1 MSNPPNARGHALV
14 AGELAKFLLWEG
26 EKASMKLLRQW
37 GGLIWSKWSERFY
50 QVSIKQRVFISF
62 IVLITLSISAM
73 GVLTYRIAG
82 KEIQNNAFDTSKE
95 TVDKTLQLLDYRLND
110 VAMSVQS
117 LMLSDAYRQMMI
129 DVQAHDVTNYYVHLS
144 EMQYVLSQA
153 TFNEPMIE
161 NVLIATPI
169 GDFYSTTQVRAQD
182 NSFYGSELYDNSKKS
197 PGGYWAKGHYDR
209 LFTGSQRVV
218 SFVVR
223 GIYENTPITNV
234 FIVVNLREN
243 KIASLLGK
251 GTSGNDRKYLLLN
264 TEGETVV
271 QTGWPAKGEPPKDPE
286 FLQDSTADSEGN
298 FFYPFEGENYLV
310 NYKQSAVAPNWILA
324 GMQSKDQ
331 VLGQLK
337 GVQRAVLYVILVFL
351 LTTWFFSNKLTAA
364 LLRPLFKLSR
374 LMRRVEENQLSVS
387 FESKYNDEIAQV
399 GFQFN
404 RMMTEIK
411 TLIEDVRQKEKGKR
425 HAEIRALTA
434 QMEPHFLYNTL
445 NTIYCKSV
453 MGENDDV
460 NEMILALSQMF
471 QLGLGGGQDLITLED
486 ELSHVQQYCA
496 IQQKCY
502 ENLFEYHAEAEEEE
516 LLSFPIPKILLQ
528 PLVENSIQ
536 HGFSDRRSGGCIHVR
551 ISLEQSML
559 HIVVEDNGKG
569 MDAAKVEQGM
579 AKREISKKGYALV
592 NIRHRLQLYYGDEAR
607 MELSGQAGVGSRT
620 DLWIPLSPLREEG
633 GNYGIS

>member
-1 MSNPPNARGHALV
+1 MRFFR
-14 AGELAKFLLWEG
+14 K
-26 EKASMKLLRQW
+26 W
-37 GGLIWSKWSERFY
+37 GSLIWSKSSERYY
-50 QVSIKQRVFISF
+50 QVSIKQRVLLSF
-62 IVLITLSISAM
+62 LVLIALSISAM

-82 KEIQNNAFDTSKE
+82 KEIQNNAFETSKE

-129 DVQAHDVTNYYVHLS
+129 DVQAHDVTKYYVHLS

-223 GIYENTPITNV
+223 GIYEQTPITNV

-243 KIASLLGK
+243 RIASLLGQ
-251 GTSGNDRKYLLLN
+251 GTAGKDRKYLLLN
-264 TEGETVV
+264 KEGETVV
-271 QTGWPAKGEPPKDPE
+271 QTGWTAQGGPPKEPE
-286 FLQDSTADSEGN
+286 FLQDRTADSEGN
-298 FFYPFEGENYLV
+298 FFYPFDGEDYLV
-310 NYKQSAVAPNWILA
+310 NYKQSAVAPEWILA

-331 VLGQLK
+331 LLGQLK
-337 GVQRAVLYVILVFL
+337 GVQRTVLYVILVFL

-453 MGENDDV
+453 MGENEDV

-471 QLGLGGGQDLITLED
+471 QLGLGGGKDLITLED

-502 ENLFEYHAEAEEEE
+502 ENLFVYRAETEEEE
-516 LLSFPIPKILLQ
+516 LLSVPIPKILLQ
-528 PLVENSIQ
+528 PIVENSIQ
-536 HGFSDRRSGGCIHVR
+536 HGFSDRRSGGWIHVR
-551 ISLEQSML
+551 ISLEQAML

-569 MDAAKVEQGM
+569 MDTAKVELGM
-579 AKREISKKGYALV
+579 TERELSKKGYALV

-620 DLWIPLSPLREEG
+620 DLWIPLSLQKEEG
-633 GNYGIS
+633 GSYGIS

>member
-1 MSNPPNARGHALV
+1 
-14 AGELAKFLLWEG
+14 
-26 EKASMKLLRQW
+26 MKLLRQW

-50 QVSIKQRVFISF
+50 QVSIKQRVLISF

-243 KIASLLGK
+243 KITSLLGQ

-298 FFYPFEGENYLV
+298 FFYPFDGENYLV

-516 LLSFPIPKILLQ
+516 LLSFP
-528 PLVENSIQ
+528 
-536 HGFSDRRSGGCIHVR
+536 
-551 ISLEQSML
+551 
-559 HIVVEDNGKG
+559 
-569 MDAAKVEQGM
+569 
-579 AKREISKKGYALV
+579 
-592 NIRHRLQLYYGDEAR
+592 
-607 MELSGQAGVGSRT
+607 
-620 DLWIPLSPLREEG
+620 
-633 GNYGIS
+633 

>member
-1 MSNPPNARGHALV
+1 
-14 AGELAKFLLWEG
+14 
-26 EKASMKLLRQW
+26 MKTLKNW
-37 GGLIWSKWSERFY
+37 YSLIWAKLGDTYY
-50 QVSIKQRVFISF
+50 QISIKQRVLLSF
-62 IVLITLSISAM
+62 VVLITLSISAM
-73 GVLTYRIAG
+73 GTLTYRIAG
-82 KEIQNNAFDTSKE
+82 KEIQNNAFETSKE
-95 TVDKTLQLLDYRLND
+95 TVDKTTQLLDYRLND

-144 EMQYVLSQA
+144 RMQYVLSQA
-153 TFNEPMIE
+153 TFNEPIIE

-169 GDFYSTTQVRAQD
+169 GDFYSTTQIRSQE

-197 PGGYWAKGHYDR
+197 PGGYWAKGHFDR
-209 LFTGSQRVV
+209 LFTGNQRVI

-223 GIYENTPITNV
+223 GIYDNTPTTNV

-243 KIASLLGK
+243 KIASLLNENNSK
-251 GTSGNDRKYLLLN
+251 NDRNYFILN
-264 TEGETVV
+264 KEGEDVV
-271 QTGWPAKGEPPKDPE
+271 QNNGPYHQKLPQNPE
-286 FLQDSTADSEGN
+286 FLQESTNGSQGR
-298 FFYPFEGENYLV
+298 FFYPIDGKDYLV
-310 NYKQSAVAPNWILA
+310 NYKPSTAAPHWIVA

-331 VLGQLK
+331 LLGQLK
-337 GVQRAVLYVILVFL
+337 GVQRTMIYVIAIFL
-351 LTTWFFSNKLTAA
+351 LTTWFFSNTLTAA
-364 LLRPLFKLSR
+364 LLKPLFKLSR

-404 RMMTEIK
+404 RMMNEIK
-411 TLIEDVRQKEKGKR
+411 NLIDDVRTNEEGKR

-453 MGENDDV
+453 LGENDDV

-471 QLGLGGGQDLITLED
+471 QLGLSGGKDLIPLED

-502 ENLFEYHAEAEEEE
+502 EDLFEYKVIVEEDE

-528 PLVENSIQ
+528 PIVENSIQ
-536 HGFSDRRSGGCIHVR
+536 HGFTDRRTGGYITVR
-551 ISLEQSML
+551 VSLEVERAML

-569 MDAAKVEQGM
+569 MDIQKVEQGM
-579 AKREISKKGYALV
+579 AERTVSKKGYALV

-607 MELSGQAGVGSRT
+607 MKLSSEAGRGSRT
-620 DLWIPLSPLREEG
+620 DLWIPIIPITTMNPINSVKEG
-633 GNYGIS
+633 VEQAYGTSQAH

>member
-1 MSNPPNARGHALV
+1 MRFFR
-14 AGELAKFLLWEG
+14 K
-26 EKASMKLLRQW
+26 W
-37 GGLIWSKWSERFY
+37 GSLIWSKSSERYY
-50 QVSIKQRVFISF
+50 QVSIKQRVLLSF
-62 IVLITLSISAM
+62 LVLITLSISAM

-82 KEIQNNAFDTSKE
+82 KEIQNNAFETSKE

-129 DVQAHDVTNYYVHLS
+129 DVQAHDVTKYYVHLS

-223 GIYENTPITNV
+223 GIYEQTPITNV

-243 KIASLLGK
+243 RIASLLGQ
-251 GTSGNDRKYLLLN
+251 GTAGKDRKYLLLN
-264 TEGETVV
+264 KEGETVV
-271 QTGWPAKGEPPKDPE
+271 QTGWTAQGGPPKEPE
-286 FLQDSTADSEGN
+286 FLQDRTADSEGN
-298 FFYPFEGENYLV
+298 FFYPFDGEDYLV
-310 NYKQSAVAPNWILA
+310 NYKQSEVAPEWILA

-331 VLGQLK
+331 LLGQLK
-337 GVQRAVLYVILVFL
+337 GVQRTVLYVILVFL

-453 MGENDDV
+453 MGENEDV

-471 QLGLGGGQDLITLED
+471 QLGLGGGKDLITLED

-502 ENLFEYHAEAEEEE
+502 ENLFEYRAETEEEE
-516 LLSFPIPKILLQ
+516 LLSVPIPKILLQ
-528 PLVENSIQ
+528 PIVENSIQ
-536 HGFSDRRSGGCIHVR
+536 HGFSDRRSGGWIHVR
-551 ISLEQSML
+551 ISLEQAML

-569 MDAAKVEQGM
+569 MDTAKVELGM
-579 AKREISKKGYALV
+579 TERELSKKGYALV
-592 NIRHRLQLYYGDEAR
+592 NIRHRLQLYYGEEAR

-620 DLWIPLSPLREEG
+620 DLWIPLSPQKEEG
-633 GNYGIS
+633 GSYGIS

>member
-1 MSNPPNARGHALV
+1 MRFFR
-14 AGELAKFLLWEG
+14 K
-26 EKASMKLLRQW
+26 W
-37 GGLIWSKWSERFY
+37 GSLIWSKSSERYY
-50 QVSIKQRVFISF
+50 QVSIKQRVLLSF
-62 IVLITLSISAM
+62 LVLITLSISAM

-82 KEIQNNAFDTSKE
+82 KEIQNNAFETSKE

-129 DVQAHDVTNYYVHLS
+129 DVQAHDVTKYYVHLS

-223 GIYENTPITNV
+223 GIYEHTPITNV

-243 KIASLLGK
+243 RIASLLGQ
-251 GTSGNDRKYLLLN
+251 GTAGKDRKYLLLN
-264 TEGETVV
+264 KEGETVV
-271 QTGWPAKGEPPKDPE
+271 QTGWPAQGGPPREPE
-286 FLQDSTADSEGN
+286 FLQDRTADSEGN
-298 FFYPFEGENYLV
+298 FFYPFDGEDYLV
-310 NYKQSAVAPNWILA
+310 NYKQSAVAPEWILA

-331 VLGQLK
+331 LLGQLK
-337 GVQRAVLYVILVFL
+337 GVQRTVLYVILVFL

-404 RMMTEIK
+404 RMMAEIK

-453 MGENDDV
+453 MGENEDV

-471 QLGLGGGQDLITLED
+471 QLGLGGGKDLITLED

-502 ENLFEYHAEAEEEE
+502 ENLFEYRAETEEEE
-516 LLSFPIPKILLQ
+516 LLSVPIPKILLQ
-528 PLVENSIQ
+528 PIVENSIQ
-536 HGFSDRRSGGCIHVR
+536 HGFSDRRSGGWIHVR
-551 ISLEQSML
+551 ISLEQAML

-569 MDAAKVEQGM
+569 MDTAKVELGM
-579 AKREISKKGYALV
+579 TERELSKKGYALV
-592 NIRHRLQLYYGDEAR
+592 NIRHRLQLYYGEEAR

-620 DLWIPLSPLREEG
+620 DLWIPLGPQKEEG
-633 GNYGIS
+633 GIYGIS

>member
-1 MSNPPNARGHALV
+1 
-14 AGELAKFLLWEG
+14 
-26 EKASMKLLRQW
+26 MKSPRRW
-37 GGLIWSKWSERFY
+37 GGLIREKLSDRFY
-50 QVSIKQRVFISF
+50 QISIKQRVLFSF
-62 IVLITLSISAM
+62 ILLITLSISAM
-73 GVLTYRIAG
+73 GLLTYRIAG
-82 KEIQNNAFDTSKE
+82 KEIQNNAFETSRE
-95 TVDKTLQLLDYRLND
+95 TVDKTMQLLDYRLND

-129 DVQAHDVTNYYVHLS
+129 DVQAHDVKNYYVHLS

-153 TFNEPMIE
+153 TFNEPIIE

-182 NSFYGSELYDNSKKS
+182 HSFYGSELYDNSKKN
-197 PGGYWAKGHYDR
+197 PGGYWAKAHYDR
-209 LFTGSQRVV
+209 LFTGNQRVV

-223 GIYENTPITNV
+223 GIYEHTPITNV

-243 KIASLLGK
+243 RITSLLNQNS
-251 GTSGNDRKYLLLN
+251 SGNDREYLLLN
-264 TEGETVV
+264 KEGEAVV
-271 QTGWPAKGEPPKDPE
+271 QSGGFTREEPPKDPA
-286 FLQDSTADSEGN
+286 FLRDSTTGSEGN
-298 FFYPFEGENYLV
+298 FFYPFDGEDYLV
-310 NYKQSAVAPNWILA
+310 NYKQSTIAPNWILA
-324 GMQSKDQ
+324 GIQSKDQ
-331 VLGQLK
+331 LLGQLK
-337 GVQRAVLYVILVFL
+337 GVQRTILYVILVFL

-364 LLRPLFKLSR
+364 LLKPLFKLSR

-387 FESKYNDEIAQV
+387 YESKYNDEIAQV

-411 TLIEDVRQKEKGKR
+411 SLIEDVRQNEEGKR

-471 QLGLGGGQDLITLED
+471 QLGLSGGKDLIPLED

-502 ENLFEYHAEAEEEE
+502 EDLFQYNVDIGEEE
-516 LLSFPIPKILLQ
+516 LLSFPVPKILLQ
-528 PLVENSIQ
+528 PIVENSIQ
-536 HGFSDRRSGGCIHVR
+536 HGFADRRRGGVIQVR
-551 ISLEQSML
+551 ISTEHSML

-569 MDAAKVEQGM
+569 MDVVKVEQGM
-579 AKREISKKGYALV
+579 HKREVSKKGYALV
-592 NIRHRLQLYYGDEAR
+592 NIRHRLMLYYGGEAR
-607 MELSGQAGVGSRT
+607 MELSGEPGAGSRT
-620 DLWIPLSPLREEG
+620 DLWIPLSPLRGEG
-633 GNYGIS
+633 GSYGI

>member
-1 MSNPPNARGHALV
+1 MRFFR
-14 AGELAKFLLWEG
+14 K
-26 EKASMKLLRQW
+26 W
-37 GGLIWSKWSERFY
+37 GSLIWSKSSERYY
-50 QVSIKQRVFISF
+50 QVSIKQRVLLSF
-62 IVLITLSISAM
+62 LVLITLSISAM

-82 KEIQNNAFDTSKE
+82 KEIQNNAFETSKE

-129 DVQAHDVTNYYVHLS
+129 DVQAHDVTKYYVHLS

-223 GIYENTPITNV
+223 GIYEHTPITNV

-243 KIASLLGK
+243 RIASLLGQ
-251 GTSGNDRKYLLLN
+251 GTAGKDRKYLLLN
-264 TEGETVV
+264 KEGETVV
-271 QTGWPAKGEPPKDPE
+271 LTGWPAQGGPPKEPE
-286 FLQDSTADSEGN
+286 FLQDRTADSEGN
-298 FFYPFEGENYLV
+298 FFYPFDGEDYLV
-310 NYKQSAVAPNWILA
+310 NYKQSAVAPEWILA

-331 VLGQLK
+331 LLGQLK
-337 GVQRAVLYVILVFL
+337 GVQRTVLYVILVFL

-453 MGENDDV
+453 MGENEDV

-471 QLGLGGGQDLITLED
+471 QLGLGGGKDLITLED

-502 ENLFEYHAEAEEEE
+502 ENLFEYRAETEEEE
-516 LLSFPIPKILLQ
+516 LLSVPIPKILLQ
-528 PLVENSIQ
+528 PIVENSIQ
-536 HGFSDRRSGGCIHVR
+536 HGFSDRRSGGWIHVR
-551 ISLEQSML
+551 ISLEQAML

-569 MDAAKVEQGM
+569 MDTAKVELGM
-579 AKREISKKGYALV
+579 TERELSKKGYALV
-592 NIRHRLQLYYGDEAR
+592 NIRHRLQLYYGEEAR

-620 DLWIPLSPLREEG
+620 DLWIPLSPQKEEG
-633 GNYGIS
+633 GSYEIS

>member
-1 MSNPPNARGHALV
+1 
-14 AGELAKFLLWEG
+14 
-26 EKASMKLLRQW
+26 MKTLIN
-37 GGLIWSKWSERFY
+37 GCSLIWAKLCDRYY
-50 QVSIKQRVFISF
+50 QVSIKQRVLFSF

-73 GVLTYRIAG
+73 GTLTYRIAG
-82 KEIQNNAFDTSKE
+82 KEIQNNAFETSKE
-95 TVDKTLQLLDYRLND
+95 TVDKTTQLLDYRLND
-110 VAMSVQS
+110 VAMTVQS

-153 TFNEPMIE
+153 TFNEPTIE

-169 GDFYSTTQVRAQD
+169 GDFYSTTQVRAQE

-209 LFTGSQRVV
+209 LFTGNQRVL

-223 GIYENTPITNV
+223 GIYDNTPITNV
-234 FIVVNLREN
+234 FIVVNIREN
-243 KIASLLGK
+243 KITSLLNQN
-251 GTSGNDRKYLLLN
+251 TSENNRNYFILN
-264 TEGETVV
+264 TDGEAVV
-271 QTGWPAKGEPPKDPE
+271 QTNWPFHQKLPQDPE
-286 FLQDSTADSEGN
+286 FLHDSTIGN
-298 FFYPFEGENYLV
+298 QGTFFYPFDGEDYLV
-310 NYKQSAVAPNWILA
+310 NYKQSSAAPTWILA
-324 GMQSKDQ
+324 GMQSKEQ
-331 VLGQLK
+331 LLGQLK
-337 GVQRAVLYVILVFL
+337 GVQRTIIYVIVVFL
-351 LTTWFFSNKLTAA
+351 LTSWFFSNKLTAV
-364 LLRPLFKLSR
+364 LLKPLFKLSR

-404 RMMTEIK
+404 RMMEEIK
-411 TLIEDVRQKEKGKR
+411 NLIEDVRTNEEGKR

-453 MGENDDV
+453 LGENDDV

-471 QLGLGGGQDLITLED
+471 QLGLSGGKDLIPLED

-502 ENLFEYHAEAEEEE
+502 EDLFEYKVFIEDEE
-516 LLSFPIPKILLQ
+516 LLKLYIPKILLQ

-536 HGFSDRRSGGCIHVR
+536 HGFTDRRSGGLITVR
-551 ISLEQSML
+551 VSQEQAML

-569 MDAAKVEQGM
+569 MDLQKVEQGM
-579 AKREISKKGYALV
+579 VQQTISKKGYALV
-592 NIRHRLQLYYGDEAR
+592 NIRHRLQLYYGDTAR
-607 MELSGQAGVGSRT
+607 MELSSEDGSRT
-620 DLWIPLSPLREEG
+620 DLWIPLIHMQEG
-633 GNYGIS
+633 GDGTHGSF